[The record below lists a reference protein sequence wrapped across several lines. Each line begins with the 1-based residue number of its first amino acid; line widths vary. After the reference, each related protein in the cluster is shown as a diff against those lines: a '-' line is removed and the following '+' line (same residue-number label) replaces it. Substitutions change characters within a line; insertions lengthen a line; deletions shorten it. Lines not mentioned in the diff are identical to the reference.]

1 MNDWLGYIQDELQ
14 KQFAKRQLKLL
25 MGLALLIGIGSSWIK
40 YNLLQQSNSAFLQSS
55 ILPLTTLQLISG
67 FILPL
72 FIFALGSEL
81 IISEFGD
88 GTIKNLFSLPL
99 SRAQLFFGKL
109 AAGMCSIAL
118 ILACVLVPTI
128 IADLLMQGLPSL
140 SQVGSL
146 VIGTIGIFLFG
157 GMILTLANTIAIWT
171 KSAGNGMLIGVA
183 AWIGMGPAAMF
194 IQGIQRYLPNQL
206 DHWYMPLIQGG
217 DLLRVISPLCFM
229 ISYTVI
235 FTVLGFYKFNTK
247 EV

>member
-1 MNDWLGYIQDELQ
+1 MNDWISYIQDELQ

-25 MGLALLIGIGSSWIK
+25 MGLALLIGIGSSWVK
-40 YNLLQQSNSAFLQSS
+40 YNLLLQSNSALLQASV
-55 ILPLTTLQLISG
+55 LPLTTLQLLSG

-81 IISEFGD
+81 IISEFAD

-109 AAGMCSIAL
+109 AAGMCSIAI
-118 ILACVLVPTI
+118 ILACVILPTM
-128 IADLLMQGLPSL
+128 IADVFMQGLPSV

-146 VIGTIGIFLFG
+146 LIGTLGILLFG

-194 IQGIQRYLPNQL
+194 IQGIQRFLPNQF

-217 DLLRVISPLCFM
+217 DFLRVIAPLCFM
-229 ISYTVI
+229 LAYTVI
-235 FTVLGFYKFNTK
+235 FTVLGLYKFNTK

>member
-1 MNDWLGYIQDELQ
+1 MNDWISYIQDELQ

-25 MGLALLIGIGSSWIK
+25 MGLALLIGIGSSWVK
-40 YNLLQQSNSAFLQSS
+40 YNLLLQSNSALLQASV
-55 ILPLTTLQLISG
+55 LPLTTLQLLSG

-81 IISEFGD
+81 IISEFAD

-109 AAGMCSIAL
+109 AAGMCSIAI
-118 ILACVLVPTI
+118 ILACVILPTM
-128 IADLLMQGLPSL
+128 IADVFMQGLPSV

-146 VIGTIGIFLFG
+146 VIGTLGILLFG

-194 IQGIQRYLPNQL
+194 IQGIQRFLPNQF

-217 DLLRVISPLCFM
+217 DFLRVIAPLCFM
-229 ISYTVI
+229 LAYTVI
-235 FTVLGFYKFNTK
+235 FTVLGLYKFNTK